1 MKNSHQSIIGN
12 LLNLFKNEKKLSNVV
27 LLVIITFVLM
37 LVTAVITV
45 YSCSSD
51 TEEQANTENIPT
63 DKPSRLG

>member
-37 LVTAVITV
+37 LVTTVITV